1 MNEFPIMSA
10 ILGVFLVLD
19 GLALAALLGIALCKD
34 GRPEQASTK
43 KSFRPHEEGRPI

>member
-10 ILGVFLVLD
+10 ILGVFLALA
-19 GLALAALLGIALCKD
+19 GLALAVLLGIALYKD

-43 KSFRPHEEGRPI
+43 ESFRLEESRPI